1 MNCPNCGAEISKH
14 AKFCSNCGQKLSDV
28 ADVADAANV
37 EKPDALAEST
47 EPAPETAPDNST
59 TATEVIAPAEADEPA
74 ETVTDPDATVLAEY
88 PVDDEDTTAAETSL
102 LEVSA
107 DDSYITPDET
117 PTAVTDSD
125 AIADADADP
134 TVIANSNAAAEEPTT
149 FINDPD
155 RIDVFTS
162 DDVDST
168 AISHFD
174 PSQFTVVSSGPS
186 SVERKQTK
194 DGSDSLRKV
203 AFGLLAAV
211 LVVGVLA
218 IAWVIQSHQDDAA
231 KRSAVQQRIATYQEQ
246 IESVGVDPR
255 SDSSRVELLNQYEK
269 LNEIEEQIQTDQK
282 NGQFRMPNGSDDTG
296 INVLNSSIS
305 DRQKSIRDWFEADY
319 KRRLTAN
326 SFNDTDTANTM
337 DQKSVANKLVE
348 LQALLGD
355 IEHEKVIWGDDT
367 GNNSTYDSYH
377 SRVSDQIKKGETLKS
392 GVAEK
397 TKKEQEQKDKDK
409 KSEEDRK
416 KAQKWVG
423 AYSGTGTDGKPMEV
437 VIQKDGT
444 VIWRTGGQ
452 PEVRG
457 TWTGDESKLELDF
470 NGQVSGRSEP
480 FTLSSTN
487 GGRTVT
493 ISSQSSTWNTDTLSR
508 K

>member
-28 ADVADAANV
+28 ADAADVANVADV
-37 EKPDALAEST
+37 EKTDALAEST
-47 EPAPETAPDNST
+47 EPAPEAAPDNST

-107 DDSYITPDET
+107 DDSYITPDEAPT
-117 PTAVTDSD
+117 VVAGPAADTNTTAVANSAVAD
-125 AIADADADP
+125 ADAEADADP
-134 TVIANSNAAAEEPTT
+134 TAIANSNAADEEPTT

-162 DDVDST
+162 NDVDST

-186 SVERKQTK
+186 SVERKQTE

-337 DQKSVANKLVE
+337 DQKSESV
-348 LQALLGD
+348 LQF
-355 IEHEKVIWGDDT
+355 H
-367 GNNSTYDSYH
+367 
-377 SRVSDQIKKGETLKS
+377 
-392 GVAEK
+392 
-397 TKKEQEQKDKDK
+397 
-409 KSEEDRK
+409 
-416 KAQKWVG
+416 
-423 AYSGTGTDGKPMEV
+423 
-437 VIQKDGT
+437 
-444 VIWRTGGQ
+444 
-452 PEVRG
+452 
-457 TWTGDESKLELDF
+457 
-470 NGQVSGRSEP
+470 
-480 FTLSSTN
+480 
-487 GGRTVT
+487 
-493 ISSQSSTWNTDTLSR
+493 
-508 K
+508 